1 MTTSIISETFVFRN
15 AEYLLDLRHEPK
27 GFVFRIHQTIF
38 HLNGS
43 KEEHAIEM
51 PPQVLEQ
58 MNTMMERV
66 AEAKRKE
73 TEAKDPRVPIKQRDK
88 LAKAYLQ
95 GVSIS
100 NLSRSYGYST
110 AAIRSMLKEAG
121 LHVSE

>member
-1 MTTSIISETFVFRN
+1 MTTSILSETFVFRN

-27 GFVFRIHQTIF
+27 GFVFRIQQTIF

-43 KEEHAIEM
+43 KEEHSIEM

-73 TEAKDPRVPIKQRDK
+73 TEAKDPPVPINQRDK
-88 LAKAYLQ
+88 LTKAYLQ

-100 NLSRSYGYST
+100 NLSRSYGYS
-110 AAIRSMLKEAG
+110 AKAIIAMLKAAG
-121 LHVSE
+121 LYVRE